1 MTAFLSN
8 FSASFS
14 PYRLHVETMPRACSD
29 LPETLTVQLEN
40 LSNSEICVSSQ
51 DHAGEGLSAVPS
63 PQEML
68 RELGE
73 LISPNQPAKILYPLI
88 QHDLRRH
95 VPDISLR
102 RVRSIYNG
110 EAARLWD
117 DEALAI
123 RVALSNRRNARARG
137 EFARAATALVNKL
150 AAHGVPLTAAQ
161 FKIVSQLSNEVAA

>member
-1 MTAFLSN
+1 MTAFGSN

-14 PYRLHVETMPRACSD
+14 PYRLHVETLPRACSD
-29 LPETLTVQLEN
+29 LPETLAVPLEN
-40 LSNSEICVSSQ
+40 LSNSGVCVSSQ
-51 DHAGEGLSAVPS
+51 DHAGEGVSGVAS

-110 EAARLWD
+110 EVSRLWD
-117 DEALAI
+117 DESMAI
-123 RVALSNRRNARARG
+123 RIALSSRKNSKARG
-137 EFARAATALVNKL
+137 EFARAAAALVKKL